1 MRLWTARLFLNEGGR
16 RGWSILGAADWEEP
30 GMSGVESAPHT
41 QFNPALPSD
50 SPKKR
55 RFCSRM
61 KPSLERNV
69 ERETPGHKRMGHG
82 SNPLTEKY

>member
-61 KPSLERNV
+61 KPSLNGMWRGRHRDTRGWGMEV
-69 ERETPGHKRMGHG
+69 
-82 SNPLTEKY
+82 